1 MSKLYFVKRKSDGT
15 YLNYKDP
22 KRPFFV
28 THMMSATPSD
38 KNPQVE
44 KGLEVEEIDME
55 DFKTLY
61 SLTVSELIIIG
72 ELFYRKCLV
81 YNDTIPV
88 LPRLN
93 KHVRQAVRNAI
104 SKMSFF
110 HEQTNDFI
118 SQGDEDMLF
127 EVSGQFE
134 ELIINVSEALKGSME
149 DYNEVFRAMKKEPK
163 SILGIAKK
171 VNNAK

>member
-1 MSKLYFVKRKSDGT
+1 MKTIYFIKRKSDGT

-22 KRPFFV
+22 LKPTFV
-28 THMMSATPSD
+28 TNMMSATPSD
-38 KNPQVE
+38 KYPQVE
-44 KGLEVEEIDME
+44 KALEVEEIDIE
-55 DFKTLY
+55 TFKTIY
-61 SLTVSELIIIG
+61 SMTVSELIIIG
-72 ELFYRKCLV
+72 ELFYRKCLN
-81 YNDTIPV
+81 YQDTIPV
-88 LPRLN
+88 LGKLN

-118 SQGDEDMLF
+118 SQGDEDVLF

-134 ELIINVSEALKGSME
+134 ELIINVSEALKGNLE
-149 DYNEVFRAMKKEPK
+149 EYNEVLKAMKKDPK